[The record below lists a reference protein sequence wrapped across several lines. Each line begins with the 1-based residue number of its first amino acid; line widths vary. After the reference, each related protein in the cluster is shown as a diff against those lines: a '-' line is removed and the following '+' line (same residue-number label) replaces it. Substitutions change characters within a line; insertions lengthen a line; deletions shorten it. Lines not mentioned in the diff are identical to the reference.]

1 MNYLFLHQNFPGQY
15 KNIAR
20 HLAADPANRVVF
32 VTQPNPNRLQGVIRV
47 EYQPARPPTKDV
59 HHYVRDLE
67 GAVLNGQAVWRACK
81 RLAAGGFRPDIV
93 VGHNGWGET
102 LFVKDV
108 WPDVPLVGYFEFF
121 YGVDG
126 ADVGFDP
133 VYPVRDD
140 DAPRLRIKNSINLLG
155 LTACDWGHTP
165 TEWQRRQFPALYRP
179 RIFCIHE
186 GIDTAVAAPRDDA
199 VVALDDT
206 TRLTRADEIVTYVS
220 RSLEPYRG
228 FHVFMRAL
236 PALLARRPHARVLI
250 VGADDVSY
258 GGRHPSGRSFREVML
273 EELGDRLDLSRVH
286 FLGRVRYETYLA
298 VLQISSVHVY
308 LTFPFVLSWSMLE
321 AMSAGC
327 IVVGS
332 DTAPVREVLADGQ
345 NGLLVDFHDAE
356 ALAAKVAGVLA
367 ERGDHAALGRNARK
381 SVQERFDFNRVVR
394 PAFTD
399 LLAGIARGRVAAAP

>member
-20 HLAADPANRVVF
+20 HLAADPANKVVF
-32 VTQPNPNRLQGVIRV
+32 VTQPNPNRLQGVVRV
-47 EYQPARPPTKDV
+47 EYQPARPPTKDI

-67 GAVLNGQAVWRACK
+67 GAVLNGQAVWRACR
-81 RLAAGGFRPDIV
+81 RLAADGFRPDIV

-121 YGVDG
+121 YSTG

-133 VYPVRDD
+133 IYPLREDD
-140 DAPRLRIKNSINLLG
+140 PPRLRVKNSINLLG

-165 TEWQRRQFPALYRP
+165 TEWQRRQFPAIHRP
-179 RIFCIHE
+179 RLFCIHE
-186 GIDTAVAAPRDDA
+186 GIDTATVAPRPDMVLKLADN
-199 VVALDDT
+199 VG
-206 TRLTRADEIVTYVS
+206 LTRADEVVTFVS

-236 PALLARRPHARVLI
+236 PELLAQRPRAQVLI
-250 VGADDVSY
+250 VGADGVSY
-258 GGRHPSGRSFREVML
+258 GSRHPSGRSFREVML
-273 EELGDRLDLSRVH
+273 EEVGDRVDLSRVH
-286 FLGRVRYETYLA
+286 FLGRVSYKAYLA
-298 VLQISSVHVY
+298 VLQVSAVHVY

-327 IVVGS
+327 VVVGS
-332 DTAPVREVLADGQ
+332 DTPPVREMLTDGE
-345 NGLLVDFHDAE
+345 NGLLVDFHDAG

-367 ERGDHAALGRNARK
+367 ERGDHARLGQNARK
-381 SVQERFDFNRVVR
+381 SVVERYDFARVIR

-399 LLAGIARGRVAAAP
+399 LLDRIAKGRVAAAP